1 MSWSIT
7 KFSGDEIIK
16 LAVEIEKQG
25 QKFYEISAQQV
36 DDPEVRKIFEL
47 LAGEEDKHI
56 TDFAKLG
63 EKLPHDF
70 TPNES
75 YLGEY
80 GNYVKAL
87 IDNHVFNHA
96 NIEKLAA
103 KATVAREALAIA
115 FRFEKDSI
123 LIFQELYNM
132 VDAAGKEM
140 LAGLIEQEKQH
151 IRKLA
156 VDVVPYN

>member
-25 QKFYEISAQQV
+25 QQFYEISAQQV

-56 TDFAKLG
+56 TDFVKLG
-63 EKLPHDF
+63 AKLPHDF

-96 NIEKLAA
+96 NIEKLAV

-115 FRFEKDSI
+115 LRFEKDSI

-132 VDAAGKEM
+132 VGAAGKEM